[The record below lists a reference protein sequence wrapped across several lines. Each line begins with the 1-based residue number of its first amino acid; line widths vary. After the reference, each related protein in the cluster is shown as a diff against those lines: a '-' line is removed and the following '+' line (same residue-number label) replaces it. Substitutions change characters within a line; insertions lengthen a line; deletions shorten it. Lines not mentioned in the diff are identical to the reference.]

1 METAF
6 ISVFVVVGLFL
17 IVCTVIVADF
27 KEWPKAILW
36 DGEER
41 KDKEQTQRR
50 TSL

>member
-6 ISVFVVVGLFL
+6 ISIFIVELFL
-17 IVCTVIVADF
+17 IVYRVIVADF

-41 KDKEQTQRR
+41 RDKEQTQRR